1 MAWGLGLLEDLVGR
15 SSVEAATKA
24 FNNSRFKG
32 TVDDVTT
39 GLGNLA
45 TTVENKYNQFQ
56 DTAALNRAAREQQQ
70 YAANKA
76 RLEMA
81 NAIPAYAQNDSLEDR
96 TGDFIGLGGAR
107 VVNAANKAKV
117 PVHPGLSK
125 TIQFE
130 KRPLQPMRSDD
141 LGDIAYKQVNSKV
154 NNYGQDM
161 TRHQFQMDDVARQVA
176 IDEGRANALHT
187 ARIRQANKAAEIPAS
202 AWDAINSTQ
211 AAERAAKELA
221 ASKYLNGL
229 MAPNHPIR

>member
-1 MAWGLGLLEDLVGR
+1 MAWGLGFIEDLVGK
-15 SSVEAATKA
+15 ENIDAAKKA
-24 FNNSRFKG
+24 YNNSSFKG
-32 TVDDVTT
+32 TVDDVST

-45 TTVENKYNQFQ
+45 TAAEREYNQFQ
-56 DTAALNRAAREQQQ
+56 AASAANRAAREQDR
-70 YAANKA
+70 YMADKA

-81 NAIPAYAQNDSLEDR
+81 NAVPAYAQDDSVEDVSWGFLPPVKSA
-96 TGDFIGLGGAR
+96 TGLMSA
-107 VVNAANKAKV
+107 AKV
-117 PVHPGLSK
+117 PKHPGIAK
-125 TIQFE
+125 TVQFE

-161 TRHQFQMDDVARQVA
+161 TRNQFQMDDIARQIA

-202 AWDAINSTQ
+202 AWDAINSQQ
-211 AAERAAKELA
+211 AAEMAAKELA